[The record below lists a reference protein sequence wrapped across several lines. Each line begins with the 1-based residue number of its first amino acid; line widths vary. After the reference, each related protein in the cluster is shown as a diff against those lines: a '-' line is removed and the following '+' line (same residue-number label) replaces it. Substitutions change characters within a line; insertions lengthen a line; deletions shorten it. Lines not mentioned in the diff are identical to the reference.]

1 MTITSKTF
9 YRNLIL
15 AVFIA
20 QVVFGCKNDIT
31 KVNNISAVDKHP
43 DEQAKN
49 ITVIYSDSGITNFT
63 LTSELMNKY
72 INSDPYTDFPKG
84 LKLASLDKNG
94 VLKTTLTANYAINY
108 ETRRSMEARG
118 KVVII
123 NHQNNETI
131 ETEHIVWDQLRKK
144 IYSDVFVKRTNPTGV
159 MYGDGFDSD
168 ETFSKYTIRNPRATF
183 IFEER
188 RDERD
193 D

>member
-1 MTITSKTF
+1 MAIIT
-9 YRNLIL
+9 
-15 AVFIA
+15 
-20 QVVFGCKNDIT
+20 FGCKNDIA
-31 KVNNISAVDKHP
+31 KVNNISAIDKHP

-49 ITVIYSDSGITNFT
+49 ITVIYSDSGIINFT
-63 LTSELMNKY
+63 LTSEVMNKY

-94 VLKTTLTANYAINY
+94 KLKTSLTANYAINY
-108 ETRRSMEARG
+108 ESRKTMEARG

-123 NHQNNETI
+123 NYQNNETI
-131 ETEHIVWDQLRKK
+131 ETEHIVWDQMRKK

-159 MYGDGFDSD
+159 LFGDGFDSD
-168 ETFSKYTIRNPRATF
+168 ETFSKYTIRNPRITF
-183 IFEER
+183 IIEER